1 MTVQITETQAKII
14 GLTNRRGGYSI
25 EADVPAFGKFP
36 TKFIAWEKEQGEPP
50 LTGQTILGTFEPTMR
65 QKRFVVD
72 GTFDSETVDGSE
84 MPWQVNWKLTGFNR
98 LENAGS
104 VEVSTTTAS
113 PKTTVSGDPRP
124 SGGAVFI
131 DANLRYRVDQSM
143 INDRESIRMVIEHGK
158 TADSDSIYTDVE
170 SVLAEAE
177 KIAAWLNKRL
187 EVRLGGG
194 LVGALQEMGATVT
207 KVAAD
212 VKIEP
217 EVPAIKNEAEL
228 RDYVEK
234 QGWKRSKV
242 TAVINDKGY
251 GSAALYLAESG
262 NTVQGLAQLLW
273 DNLVDVE

>member
-72 GTFDSETVDGSE
+72 GTFDSEIVDGSE
-84 MPWQVNWKLTGFNR
+84 MPWQVNWKLTAFNR
-98 LENAGS
+98 LENAGGA
-104 VEVSTTTAS
+104 EVSNTTAT
-113 PKTTVSGDPRP
+113 PKTAVSGDPRA
-124 SGGAVFI
+124 SSGAVFI

-212 VKIEP
+212 VEIEP

-228 RDYVEK
+228 RDFVEK

-242 TAVINDKGY
+242 TGVINDKGY

-273 DNLVDVE
+273 DNLWDVE

>member
-36 TKFIAWEKEQGEPP
+36 TKFIAWEKDQGEPP

-212 VKIEP
+212 VEIEP

-228 RDYVEK
+228 RDFVEK

-242 TAVINDKGY
+242 TGILAGEGY

-262 NTVQGLAQLLW
+262 NTVQGL
-273 DNLVDVE
+273 DRKSVV

>member
-14 GLTNRRGGYSI
+14 GLTNRRGGFSI

-84 MPWQVNWKLTGFNR
+84 MPWQVNWKLTAFNR

-104 VEVSTTTAS
+104 VEVSTTTAT
-113 PKTTVSGDPRP
+113 PKTAVSGDPRP

-170 SVLAEAE
+170 SVLEEAE

-194 LVGALQEMGATVT
+194 LVGALQEVGATVT
-207 KVAAD
+207 KVTAD
-212 VKIEP
+212 VEIEP

-273 DNLVDVE
+273 DNLVDVS

>member
-14 GLTNRRGGYSI
+14 GLANKRGGYSI

-72 GTFDSETVDGSE
+72 GTFDSEIVDGSE

-98 LENAGS
+98 LENAGGA
-104 VEVSTTTAS
+104 EVSNTTAT
-113 PKTTVSGDPRP
+113 PKTAVSGDPRP

-194 LVGALQEMGATVT
+194 LVGALQEVGATVT

-212 VKIEP
+212 VEIEP

-228 RDYVEK
+228 RDFVEK

-242 TAVINDKGY
+242 TGVINDKGY

-273 DNLVDVE
+273 DNLWDVK

>member
-1 MTVQITETQAKII
+1 
-14 GLTNRRGGYSI
+14 
-25 EADVPAFGKFP
+25 
-36 TKFIAWEKEQGEPP
+36 
-50 LTGQTILGTFEPTMR
+50 
-65 QKRFVVD
+65 
-72 GTFDSETVDGSE
+72 
-84 MPWQVNWKLTGFNR
+84 
-98 LENAGS
+98 
-104 VEVSTTTAS
+104 
-113 PKTTVSGDPRP
+113 
-124 SGGAVFI
+124 
-131 DANLRYRVDQSM
+131 M

-207 KVAAD
+207 HVSTNTPPKKTVD
-212 VKIEP
+212 VP
-217 EVPAIKNEAEL
+217 EIKNEAEL
-228 RDYVEK
+228 RDFVEK

-242 TAVINDKGY
+242 TGILAGEGY

-273 DNLVDVE
+273 DNLWDVE

>member
-228 RDYVEK
+228 RDFVEK